1 MAVLFQL
8 GGTRRSWFVWGL
20 TALVVSWAGCATPSK
35 NGGEPAAAP
44 PEPAPPPTRS
54 DTPTAE
60 SPTTTNLEQ
69 ALREM
74 SASDTGETSE
84 AQREALVQMIQA
96 AIAAQIQASEQEARP
111 EQPAPRQAPA
121 QPATPAQPAAPAE
134 SEAAAAQ
141 APPPGAGVPARSTGA
156 ELSPTAQSDKG
167 CGPTERGHV
176 VDLTP
181 PRLDEPQP
189 KFVCR
194 ETKLVS
200 AGVWQGE
207 TAEFT
212 FQLAN
217 EGEGPLNIRLRG
229 G

>member
-1 MAVLFQL
+1 M
-8 GGTRRSWFVWGL
+8 
-20 TALVVSWAGCATPSK
+20 
-35 NGGEPAAAP
+35 
-44 PEPAPPPTRS
+44 
-54 DTPTAE
+54 
-60 SPTTTNLEQ
+60 
-69 ALREM
+69 REL
-74 SASDTGETSE
+74 SASDAEVMSD

-96 AIAAQIQASEQEARP
+96 AIKAQIEASQQDGPAER
-111 EQPAPRQAPA
+111 PAPRHAPA
-121 QPATPAQPAAPAE
+121 RPGEPSEPATPAE
-134 SEAAAAQ
+134 SDTAAAQ
-141 APPPGAGVPARSTGA
+141 ARPPGAAEPARSTAA
-156 ELSPTAQSDKG
+156 EKSPAAKSDKG
-167 CGPTERGHV
+167 CGPTETSHT

-189 KFVCR
+189 KFVCQ